1 MKNDIVRRLFYVY
14 FWLLIFEGALRRWIF
29 PGASDLILFI
39 RDPVAICIFFL
50 SFQLYF
56 EKSVI
61 KWTVPLFLFGL
72 MGMVTTMIG
81 GHQDWLLTLWG
92 ARIPLLHLPLIFI
105 MPQVLIEDDFWKFQ
119 KYTIILAFP
128 VVSFAIFQFFMPPD
142 HWSKIGAGGE
152 GTADFLGFGGKT
164 RPSSIFIF
172 VNVLGHFY
180 KLLSAFFFA
189 TIIDLKKKKSSFLC
203 WLVPICLFLAM
214 PFSIGQRGIV
224 INIFILV
231 FGFFLTSLLFKK
243 LIFNL
248 NLIFVSLIF
257 CSVIGGLL
265 FQNSDFRLAY
275 DLTSERIEIVN
286 EREGSRGLLADGSG
300 SGGLFNAFLYRLRL
314 YELPQV
320 VQDIGLF
327 GRGLGYKT
335 NAAQYRLSEKDL
347 IRARTE
353 EGEES
358 TVLYVFYDY
367 GILFGLLFFLWQIF
381 FSIHLFNI
389 SIKNVLR
396 KKNPQ
401 GLIFFFAVFLFPLSN
416 LYQPSGLGFIVF
428 TCGLCL
434 VANKVLKY

>member
-1 MKNDIVRRLFYVY
+1 
-14 FWLLIFEGALRRWIF
+14 
-29 PGASDLILFI
+29 
-39 RDPVAICIFFL
+39 
-50 SFQLYF
+50 
-56 EKSVI
+56 
-61 KWTVPLFLFGL
+61 
-72 MGMVTTMIG
+72 
-81 GHQDWLLTLWG
+81 
-92 ARIPLLHLPLIFI
+92 
-105 MPQVLIEDDFWKFQ
+105 
-119 KYTIILAFP
+119 
-128 VVSFAIFQFFMPPD
+128 
-142 HWSKIGAGGE
+142 
-152 GTADFLGFGGKT
+152 
-164 RPSSIFIF
+164 
-172 VNVLGHFY
+172 
-180 KLLSAFFFA
+180 
-189 TIIDLKKKKSSFLC
+189 
-203 WLVPICLFLAM
+203 
-214 PFSIGQRGIV
+214 V